1 VTETVEIAATP
12 AQVWA
17 VVKDFDAL
25 AKWHPEVEACRGG
38 GNAVGAEREIT
49 LKTGTITDSLDEYV
63 PAAMTYTYRLAK
75 ENPAA
80 FPVSFYSATLS
91 VKPSAGGASVEWLGR
106 FYRADTGN
114 YPPDTLNDEAA
125 MAAMTAFFKTGL
137 ERWLRERNV
146 AVLSS
151 DSDSDVHPPVAGFKR
166 WTEPVHMIG
175 IPYMGL
181 TLIDQAELD
190 GLAKACAEEKR
201 WSFFVSVAPWRFKGA
216 TGSIV
221 NPLAMF

>member
-1 VTETVEIAATP
+1 MKSLLALIAAFLWSGAALAHGPTPQTVTETVEIAATP

-63 PAAMTYTYRLAK
+63 PAAMTYSYRLAK

-137 ERWLRERNV
+137 
-146 AVLSS
+146 
-151 DSDSDVHPPVAGFKR
+151 G
-166 WTEPVHMIG
+166 
-175 IPYMGL
+175 GL
-181 TLIDQAELD
+181 KQKVE
-190 GLAKACAEEKR
+190 GR
-201 WSFFVSVAPWRFKGA
+201 H
-216 TGSIV
+216 
-221 NPLAMF
+221 